1 MKAHGRRSI
10 VKGVI
15 LAGGKGTRLHPLTI
29 FSSKQLLPVYDKPLI
44 YYPLSTLMLA
54 GIKDILVIT
63 APDHAISFQTLL
75 RDGGQFG
82 ISISYME
89 QAFPQGIAQGLILA
103 EDFLKGEAC
112 AFILGDN
119 IFHGPRLGRS
129 LQNYTRVQ
137 GSQIFGYP
145 VKNPENYGVA
155 VFNDSEQLIQLQEKP
170 TERISNIAIPGL
182 YFFDSRAV
190 NIAKSLKPSERGE
203 LEIVDV
209 LKCYLNSNELSIELL
224 PRGTAW
230 FDAGTFADLHDAG
243 SYVRLIE
250 ERTGERIGDPNEV
263 SKIQGLVP

>member
-1 MKAHGRRSI
+1 M
-10 VKGVI
+10 KGVI
-15 LAGGKGTRLHPLTI
+15 LAGGKGTRLHPLTS

-54 GIKDILVIT
+54 GIKDFLIVT
-63 APDHAISFQTLL
+63 APDHAPSFQSLL
-75 RDGGQFG
+75 GDGSQFG
-82 ISISYME
+82 ISISYIE
-89 QAFPQGIAQGLILA
+89 QPFPQGIAQGLILA
-103 EDFLKGEAC
+103 EEFLMGEAC

-119 IFHGPRLGRS
+119 IFHGPKLGRS
-129 LQNYTRVQ
+129 LRNYTSVQ

-155 VFNDSEQLIQLQEKP
+155 IFNANEQLIQLREKP
-170 TERISNIAIPGL
+170 TESTSNIAIPGL

-190 NIAKSLKPSERGE
+190 SIAKSLKPSERGE
-203 LEIVDV
+203 LEIIDV
-209 LKCYLNSNELSIELL
+209 LMWYLDSQELSIELL

-263 SKIQGLVP
+263 SKIQGLVF